1 MKKQTVMHNLF
12 CSLKGTET
20 VNFSPDIFMMILT

>member
-12 CSLKGTET
+12 CSQKGTET
-20 VNFSPDIFMMILT
+20 VNFPADIFMMIFN